1 MNVTEVFSKINVEL
15 KDKLQFLDDK
25 PEENLESTIKA
36 LWLAAAGFPVSTEK
50 AGTAS
55 LPELNEDQL
64 NKLNKLIDLRLKNT
78 PLAYITNRQSFMG
91 IEFTTDKRALIPRK
105 ETEILGRK
113 ALELSQVITKS
124 KRTANV
130 FDVCCGAG
138 NLGISISCLNTKCKV
153 YASDISAD
161 SVALAKENV
170 EFLNQNE
177 RVKVIQSDL
186 FSEFESDKFYG
197 KIDLIVCNPPYI
209 SSAKVVKMNPEISSN
224 EPVIAFDG
232 GMLGVKIIQK
242 LIADSPRFLAP
253 QGWLVFEVGVGQG
266 DFVIKLL
273 QKTLIFQ
280 KINSTTDNFGNVR
293 VINAQKSTLL
303 N

>member
-36 LWLAAAGFPVSTEK
+36 LWLAAAGLPVSAEK
-50 AGTAS
+50 AGNVS

-64 NKLNKLIDLRLKNT
+64 KKLNKLIDFRLKNI
-78 PLAYITNRQSFMG
+78 PLAYITQRQSFMG
-91 IEFTTDKRALIPRK
+91 IEFKADKRALIPRK
-105 ETEILGRK
+105 ETEILGKK
-113 ALELSQVITKS
+113 ALELSHIITKS
-124 KRTANV
+124 KGNAIV

-153 YASDISAD
+153 YASDISEEA
-161 SVALAKENV
+161 VALTRENI
-170 EFLNQNE
+170 ELLTQNE
-177 RVKVIQSDL
+177 QVKVFKSDL
-186 FSEFESDKFYG
+186 FSEFESNKFHG

-224 EPVIAFDG
+224 EPVLAFDG

-280 KINSTTDNFGNVR
+280 KINSTTDNSGNVR
-293 VINAQKSTLL
+293 VVFAQKSPLL

>member
-36 LWLAAAGFPVSTEK
+36 LWLAAAGLPVSAEK
-50 AGTAS
+50 AGNVS

-64 NKLNKLIDLRLKNT
+64 KKLNKLIDLRLKNI
-78 PLAYITNRQSFMG
+78 PLAYITQRQSFMG
-91 IEFTTDKRALIPRK
+91 IEFKADKRALIPRK
-105 ETEILGRK
+105 ETEILGKK
-113 ALELSQVITKS
+113 ALELSHIITKS
-124 KRTANV
+124 KGNAIV

-153 YASDISAD
+153 YASDISEEA
-161 SVALAKENV
+161 VALTRENI
-170 EFLNQNE
+170 ELLTQNE
-177 RVKVIQSDL
+177 QVKVFKSDL
-186 FSEFESDKFYG
+186 FSEFESNKFHG

-224 EPVIAFDG
+224 EPVLAFDG

-280 KINSTTDNFGNVR
+280 KINSTTDNSGNVR
-293 VINAQKSTLL
+293 VVFAQKSPLL

>member
-1 MNVTEVFSKINVEL
+1 MNVIEVFGKINVEL

-36 LWLAAAGFPVSTEK
+36 LWLVAAGLPVSAEK
-50 AGTAS
+50 AGTVS

-64 NKLNKLIDLRLKNT
+64 KKLNKLIDLRLKNI
-78 PLAYITNRQSFMG
+78 PLAHITQRQSFMG
-91 IEFTTDKRALIPRK
+91 IEFKTDKRALIPRK
-105 ETEILGRK
+105 ETELLGKK
-113 ALELSQVITKS
+113 ALELSHIITTS
-124 KRTANV
+124 KGTAIV

-153 YASDISAD
+153 YASDISEEA
-161 SVALAKENV
+161 VELTRENI
-170 EFLNQNE
+170 ELLTQNE
-177 RVKVIQSDL
+177 QVKVFKSDL
-186 FSEFESDKFYG
+186 FSEFESDKFHG

-209 SSAKVVKMNPEISSN
+209 SSAKVVKMDPEISSN
-224 EPVIAFDG
+224 EPVLAFDG

-280 KINSTTDNFGNVR
+280 KINSTTDNSGNIR
-293 VINAQKSTLL
+293 VVFAQKSPLV